1 MQSSGRIMLQDK
13 RVDFCSAQRHN
24 GPGVRE
30 ELLKS
35 RQELSS
41 LLHHSWVTLVK
52 CQFANLQP
60 GGFTPVFTD
69 KNLQARY
76 S

>member
-1 MQSSGRIMLQDK
+1 MQSSRRIVLKDK
-13 RVDFCSAQRHN
+13 RADSCAAQRHS
-24 GPGVRE
+24 GPGIRK

-52 CQFANLQP
+52 CQLANLQP
-60 GGFTPVFTD
+60 GESTAVVIV
-69 KNLQARY
+69 KNLEASY